1 MDVAGFCRQA
11 NILVV
16 AGKGGVGK
24 TTATA
29 ALALVAAREGLE
41 VVLTS
46 LGDSGAI
53 PRLFGTDRPLAYDES
68 VLAKP
73 RGGGLVRGRL
83 LTPDAALVEYL
94 GDHGLGRVSRRLVK
108 TGALDIVATAIPGI
122 REVLVLGKLKQLEL
136 AGTADVLLL
145 DAPATGHALR
155 FLTSSGGL
163 LDAARGGP
171 LREQAEQVVA
181 MLADPRRC
189 QVTLVTI
196 PEETPVNETVETA
209 FRLEDEV
216 GVSLGPIVVNG
227 CYPVFDL
234 LGTDPR
240 EAAAAAGVGA
250 PTAEEV
256 ERLRAAATFR
266 VARQEL
272 QAGQLGRLA
281 TELPLPQLRLPHLFT
296 AEIGPPEIEQLA
308 ANLGEAIEALPVEPV
323 ALR

>member
-53 PRLFGTDRPLAYDES
+53 PRLFGADRPLAYDES

-73 RGGGLVRGRL
+73 RGGGIVRGRV

-216 GVSLGPIVVNG
+216 GVALGPVIVND
-227 CYPVFDL
+227 CYPMLEHLED
-234 LGTDPR
+234 DPR
-240 EAAAAAGVGA
+240 SAAEAAGVVVEDDVVRRVG
-250 PTAEEV
+250 TAAAFRSARQRLQSSQL
-256 ERLRAAATFR
+256 ERL
-266 VARQEL
+266 ARD
-272 QAGQLGRLA
+272 
-281 TELPLPQLRLPHLFT
+281 LPLPRVVLPHVFSSALGP
-296 AEIGPPEIEQLA
+296 AELDTLA
-308 ANLGEAIEALPVEPV
+308 AALV
-323 ALR
+323 AGIGGLA